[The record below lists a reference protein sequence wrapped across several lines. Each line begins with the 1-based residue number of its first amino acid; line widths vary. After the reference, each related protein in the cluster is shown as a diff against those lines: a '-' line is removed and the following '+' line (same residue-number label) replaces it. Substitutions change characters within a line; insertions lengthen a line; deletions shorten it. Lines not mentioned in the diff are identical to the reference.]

1 MRAAHTRTKDT
12 TPSQPRSQLALS
24 RHTPFTTLFLN
35 KASGYD
41 SSLVSALLIHAT
53 RDEVQLVVDNL
64 RGMGVDV
71 RHVSGLHKYG

>member
-1 MRAAHTRTKDT
+1 MTVDQRNMLRV
-12 TPSQPRSQLALS
+12 
-24 RHTPFTTLFLN
+24 FLN

-71 RHVSGLHKYG
+71 RHVSGLRKYG